1 MMEWFKKRGV
11 KRRRKGYLFLRF
23 FKSAFSNDGKKST
36 FYAAYTVLFLIMAF
50 ACFSWFIVLGYSFIY
65 EGDGWHQHFV
75 ALVYYAKYLRGIIR
89 NLINEHQLIIPDWD
103 FYIGEGADIVN
114 VFHYY
119 VIGDPLT
126 LLSVFV
132 PSRYMQYFYS
142 VLSAFRLYLAGLSF
156 SALCFGTGIKNR
168 FSIVT
173 GAIAY
178 SFSCWAICC
187 VANHPYFICP
197 MIYFPL
203 MILGI
208 EKIIRGERPYLFIL
222 SAAVSAASNFYFFY
236 IIAVLAIIYTI
247 IRLAFLY
254 RGHVKDG
261 ILTLLHL
268 GVMAVIG
275 TCIAGIILFP
285 VLIVFLNDSRLSVK
299 QSFEWF
305 YSGAYYSQLPA
316 IFVSYSQLHWL
327 FMGFS
332 APVIIAI
339 FLLFAKKKNNN
350 LLKVLFILGVLIIVF
365 PIGGRLLNGMS
376 YKANRWS
383 WAFALLSAFIL
394 VKMWDDLRNLTSK
407 EWKILIGAS
416 VALYLMCFFFSKS
429 RTVNTFTAIP
439 MLFITL
445 IVVRNNPSDE
455 MKSIRQQILLFI
467 LVAAGSFNSAYSLYS
482 PNSMSYVTSC
492 KENKLVW
499 REWNSNEAAELK
511 KEIGSEY
518 ARMSGPWLTANA
530 NILNKISS
538 TQYYWTNSNPF
549 MNRFRMDMYIK
560 EPQFFN
566 YLGYDDRTS
575 LLALSAVQYYMADN
589 SIKNRIP
596 KGYSLFKEYPEY
608 SVYKNDFALPIAYC
622 YDEYITKDNWDLFNV
637 AQKQEV
643 QMDAAVI
650 EADIADLS
658 AVQRKYPDYIIPY
671 DLECVGSDITQS
683 ENSLTATR
691 INRQA
696 VLNLQQEING
706 EEIYVAIE
714 GLEFVPN
721 RQYDLYF
728 GDESADPLNLY
739 DKESFKE
746 LSKKDQLDVW
756 NNKKYWDPIQN
767 ANIKVESSE
776 EMQNMIEYMQ
786 PENAF
791 SGGRHDF
798 IVNLGCS
805 DEPVSKITIT
815 LPRTGCYTY
824 KSLRVYS
831 IPTDQ
836 YQSKIDKLREN
847 TLQNIE
853 LDTDTV
859 RGSISLEEPKLLC
872 LAMPYSK
879 GWKAFIDDEQTDV
892 LNVNER
898 YMGILIPAGTHN
910 IRFNYSM
917 PFKKA
922 GAVLTLIGILVFI
935 VIIVRYERKSA
946 ES

>member
-1 MMEWFKKRGV
+1 M
-11 KRRRKGYLFLRF
+11 FLWLI
-23 FKSAFSNDGKKST
+23 KSAFSNDGKKSA
-36 FYAAYTVLFLIMAF
+36 FYAAYTVLFLTMAI

-75 ALVYYAKYLRGIIR
+75 ALVYYAKYLKGIIH
-89 NLINEHQLIIPDWD
+89 NLIIEHKLIIPDWD

-132 PSRYMQYFYS
+132 PNRYMQYFYS
-142 VLSAFRLYLAGLSF
+142 VLSVFRLYLAGLSF

-168 FSIVT
+168 FAIVT

-236 IIAVLAIIYTI
+236 IIAMLAIIYTI

-254 RGHVKDG
+254 RGNVKDG
-261 ILTLLHL
+261 IYTLLHL

-275 TCIAGIILFP
+275 TCIAGIIMFP
-285 VLIVFLNDSRLSVK
+285 VLMVFLNDSRLSVK

-305 YSGAYYSQLPA
+305 YSRAYYSQLPA

-339 FLLFAKKKNNN
+339 FLLFAKRKNNN
-350 LLKVLFILGVLIIVF
+350 LLKVLFILGVLIIIF

-394 VKMWDDLRNLTSK
+394 VKMWDDLRTLTSK
-407 EWKILIGAS
+407 EWKILMGAS
-416 VALYLMCFFFSKS
+416 IALYLMCNFSGKS

-445 IVVRNNPSDE
+445 IVIRKNPSDE

-467 LVAAGSFNSAYSLYS
+467 LVAAGAFNSAYSLYS
-482 PNSMSYVTSC
+482 PNALSYVTSC

-499 REWNSNEAAELK
+499 REWNRNEAAALK

-518 ARMSGPWLTANA
+518 SRITGSWLTSNA
-530 NILNKISS
+530 NILNEISS
-538 TQYYWTNSNPF
+538 TQYYWSNSNPF
-549 MNRFRMDMYIK
+549 MNRFRTDMYIK

-575 LLALSAVQYYMADN
+575 LLALSAVQYYMADK

-596 KGYSLFKEYPEY
+596 KGYSLFKDYPEY
-608 SVYKNDFALPIAYC
+608 SVYKNDLALPIAYC
-622 YDEYITKDNWDLFNV
+622 YDEYITKADWDLLNV

-643 QMDAAVI
+643 QMDVAVI
-650 EADIADLS
+650 EADTADIS
-658 AVQRKYPDYIIPY
+658 EVQRKYPDYIIPY
-671 DLECVGSDITQS
+671 DLECVGSDITQT
-683 ENSLTATR
+683 ENGLTATKAYM
-691 INRQA
+691 QA
-696 VLNLQQEING
+696 VLNLQREIKG

-728 GDESADPLNLY
+728 GDESVDPLNLY
-739 DKESFKE
+739 DRVEFKK
-746 LSKKDQLDVW
+746 LAKKDQLDVW
-756 NNKKYWDPIQN
+756 KYKKYWDPIQN
-767 ANIKVESSE
+767 ANIIVESSDK
-776 EMQNMIEYMQ
+776 MQSMIDYLQ
-786 PENAF
+786 PESTF

-798 IVNLGCS
+798 IVNLGCP

-815 LPRTGCYTY
+815 LPGTGCYTY

-836 YQSKIDKLREN
+836 YQSKIEKLREN

-853 LDTDTV
+853 FDTDTV

-879 GWKAFIDDEQTDV
+879 GWKAFIDNEQTEV

-917 PFKKA
+917 PYKKA

-935 VIIVRYERKSA
+935 VIIVRYERKSV
-946 ES
+946 EN